1 MEVAPRLNPL
11 PRTADSSLRTVR
23 ALPAAAGAPD
33 GLLPPVRAGHEY
45 DMSGVFATAPRDAP
59 GPGAALLRAPH
70 CRRPAV
76 PCAVAELTRGAC
88 AVTWRESVV
97 IGHTSLEPH
106 EVQDVVQ
113 QLGYEF
119 RGNSYHLLERN
130 CARPPPGPAQDP
142 PRRRAAPAG
151 ATVAPAAAQLVWGMA
166 GGGARGAPAGAPRT
180 APSED
185 VPARAGNHFSDALC
199 EKLAGARAPPGV
211 RLPKRV
217 LRALAVGRSGRSSA
231 CQQAARGRPAC
242 REQGGRRSCG
252 RERRASSERASCV
265 YLP

>member
-1 MEVAPRLNPL
+1 MEVAPRLTPL
-11 PRTADSSLRTVR
+11 PRIADSSLRTVR

-130 CARPPPGPAQDP
+130 CARPPPGTGTGPAEAAGRACRRHCRP
-142 PRRRAAPAG
+142 GRGPARLGHGRRRREG
-151 ATVAPAAAQLVWGMA
+151 
-166 GGGARGAPAGAPRT
+166 
-180 APSED
+180 
-185 VPARAGNHFSDALC
+185 RA
-199 EKLAGARAPPGV
+199 
-211 RLPKRV
+211 
-217 LRALAVGRSGRSSA
+217 SGR
-231 CQQAARGRPAC
+231 AANGA
-242 REQGGRRSCG
+242 
-252 RERRASSERASCV
+252 V
-265 YLP
+265 